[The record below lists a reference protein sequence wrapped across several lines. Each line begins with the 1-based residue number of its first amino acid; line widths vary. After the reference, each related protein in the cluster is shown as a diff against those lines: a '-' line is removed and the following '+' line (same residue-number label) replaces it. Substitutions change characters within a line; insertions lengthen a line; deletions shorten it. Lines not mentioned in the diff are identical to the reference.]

1 MAALMS
7 NKVTIAD
14 FFFFTANDMPCVL
27 HVCTPIII
35 TFLQDG

>member
-14 FFFFTANDMPCVL
+14 FFFTANDMPCVL